1 MNKSE
6 LEVGTANL
14 NISLSP
20 ADERLFYNFRWV
32 NFKKLEDEINSVLS
46 PILGDDNKN
55 ITGEWAYNVLSIYG
69 RKLIY

>member
-20 ADERLFYNFRWV
+20 ADERLFYNFR
-32 NFKKLEDEINSVLS
+32 
-46 PILGDDNKN
+46 
-55 ITGEWAYNVLSIYG
+55 
-69 RKLIY
+69 